1 MVVADHLGISTP
13 TAPGAQP
20 GAADNRGDSAM
31 AAYEMEGTVKLID
44 KEMTFPSGFSKRE
57 FVITT
62 EGERFPQDIKFECLK
77 DKTALLD
84 SFKEGQRIKVTFDI
98 SGREYNG
105 KYFVNLVAWKL
116 GDPAARG
123 TAAAAS
129 EEPPFDENDA
139 FVDDSDIQ
147 F

>member
-1 MVVADHLGISTP
+1 
-13 TAPGAQP
+13 
-20 GAADNRGDSAM
+20 M

-62 EGERFPQDIKFECLK
+62 ADDRFPQDIKFECLK

-84 SFKEGQRIKVTFDI
+84 KIKEGQTIKVTFDI
-98 SGREYNG
+98 QGREYNG
-105 KYFVNLVAWKL
+105 KYFHNLVAWKL
-116 GDPAARG
+116 ADAAAGGAAPAAG
-123 TAAAAS
+123 D
-129 EEPPFDENDA
+129 EPPFDENDA

>member
-1 MVVADHLGISTP
+1 
-13 TAPGAQP
+13 
-20 GAADNRGDSAM
+20 M

-84 SFKEGQRIKVTFDI
+84 KFKEGQRIKVTFDV

-116 GDPAARG
+116 GDPAAG
-123 TAAAAS
+123 GASPAAKD
-129 EEPPFDENDA
+129 EPPFDENDA
-139 FVDDSDIQ
+139 FGDDPDIQ